1 MDGNLTEI
9 ILFYFFRLFCF
20 GFLAFYYFCF
30 RGAIEDRLIRQRKLS
45 YVKLYELKK
54 GIKNYWFFENIHKQ
68 VNLGFWYRFNF
79 LYIILY
85 ALFLLP
91 LIFLGFIPII
101 AKFISFASLI
111 LYPMA
116 LVMFIFWCI
125 EHNISTHKK
134 IFVVNR
140 RY

>member
-30 RGAIEDRLIRQRKLS
+30 RGAIDDRLIRQRKLS

-91 LIFLGFIPII
+91 LKFLVWDF
-101 AKFISFASLI
+101 
-111 LYPMA
+111 
-116 LVMFIFWCI
+116 
-125 EHNISTHKK
+125 HNIQQAFLLRDNCVFLK
-134 IFVVNR
+134 ISHYIKYSCLSFPR
-140 RY
+140 HFS